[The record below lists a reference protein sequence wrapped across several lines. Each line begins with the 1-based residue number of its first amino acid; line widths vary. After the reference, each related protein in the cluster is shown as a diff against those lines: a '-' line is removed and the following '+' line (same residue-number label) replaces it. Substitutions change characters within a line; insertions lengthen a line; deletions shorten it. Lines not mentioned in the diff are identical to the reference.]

1 MKPSLTLALLAASL
15 LTVSSIA
22 PHTARAQGPQHKV
35 SEEAARGFGLLQSGD
50 VRGAHDALR
59 SHVKARPDDA
69 DAWHYL
75 GLTLM
80 KGGDAKSAAASFQS
94 AVKLRPD
101 FVAARTG
108 LAYALLVGN
117 RYDDAKRE
125 AERVLE
131 LNRRSDEAHYIA
143 AAAALK
149 QGDYSKA
156 LKEADAALEI
166 QPRFKAAADVK
177 REALFV
183 VFVKATFPERVN
195 AQASSKASVMN
206 LQNMT
211 GYCCIDVNAPNIQAG
226 NMEQSR
232 RFDEAADLFRKS
244 LGRTPDLAG
253 AGEWQADLEALIFW
267 RDYFDPYK
275 GTARARVLSAKA
287 VTTPA
292 QIQSRPA
299 PAFDPEEVKRLGQAV
314 VVLNAVLSET
324 GEVKHVI
331 VSRSLGY
338 GLTKSAM
345 DAARRLQFVPAQKDG
360 RPVSVLAVL
369 EYDYKALAAGTK

>member
-1 MKPSLTLALLAASL
+1 MKPRLPLALLAASL
-15 LTVSSIA
+15 LTLSSIA
-22 PHTARAQGPQHKV
+22 PLTTRAQDTQHKV

-50 VRGAHDALR
+50 LQGAHDSLR
-59 SHVKARPDDA
+59 ARVKARPDDA

-80 KGGDAKSAAASFQS
+80 RAGDSKSAVGAFQS

-108 LAYALLVGN
+108 LAYALLVAN
-117 RYDDAKRE
+117 KYDDAKRE

-131 LNRRSDEAHYIA
+131 LNRRSDEAHYVA
-143 AAAALK
+143 AAVALK
-149 QGDYSKA
+149 QWDFRKA
-156 LKEADAALEI
+156 LNEADAALEI

-177 REALFV
+177 RDALFFI
-183 VFVKATFPERVN
+183 FVRSTFPGRLD
-195 AQASSKASVMN
+195 AQASSKTAVMQ
-206 LQNMT
+206 LQIMT
-211 GYCCIDVNAPNIQAG
+211 GYCCIDVNAPNIQSG
-226 NMEQSR
+226 DMEQSR

-244 LGRTPDLAG
+244 LARTPDLA
-253 AGEWQADLEALIFW
+253 ASGEWQADLEALTFW

-292 QIQSRPA
+292 QILSRPA
-299 PAFDPEEVKRLGQAV
+299 PAFDPKEVRGLEQAV

-345 DAARRLQFVPAQKDG
+345 DAARKIQFVPAQKDG

-369 EYDYKALAAGTK
+369 EYDYKALAAASK

>member
-1 MKPSLTLALLAASL
+1 M
-15 LTVSSIA
+15 
-22 PHTARAQGPQHKV
+22 
-35 SEEAARGFGLLQSGD
+35 
-50 VRGAHDALR
+50 
-59 SHVKARPDDA
+59 
-69 DAWHYL
+69 
-75 GLTLM
+75 
-80 KGGDAKSAAASFQS
+80 
-94 AVKLRPD
+94 
-101 FVAARTG
+101 
-108 LAYALLVGN
+108 
-117 RYDDAKRE
+117 
-125 AERVLE
+125 LE
-131 LNRRSDEAHYIA
+131 LNKRSDEAHYIA

-149 QGDYSKA
+149 QGDYRKA
-156 LKEADAALEI
+156 LGEADAALEI

-177 REALFV
+177 RDALFV
-183 VFVKATFPERVN
+183 IFVKATFPGRVE
-195 AQASSKASVMN
+195 AQASSKASIMN
-206 LQNMT
+206 LQNMI

-226 NMEQSR
+226 NLEQSR
-232 RFDEAADLFRKS
+232 RFDEAAELFRKS

-253 AGEWQADLEALIFW
+253 AGEWQTDLEALIFW

-275 GTARARVLSAKA
+275 GTARAKVLSAKA

-292 QIQSRPA
+292 KILSKPA
-299 PAFDPEEVKRLGQAV
+299 PAFDPEEVKGLGQAV

-345 DAARRLQFVPAQKDG
+345 DAARKLQFVPAQKDG